1 MAEYKKD
8 ILKGIK
14 LAAADASAPDTDRFF
29 AGRLLVA
36 MPNMGDPRFEKSVV
50 FLCAHD
56 ETGAMGLV
64 VNKIVPD
71 LTLATL
77 LEELTIAQS
86 GDIADKTPVFVG
98 GPVETARGFLLHS
111 AEFTDRD
118 SIRVKGDYAVTGT
131 IDALRHAMGEN
142 GPRDRLFA
150 LGYAGWG
157 AGQLEDEIRANAWLV
172 CDATPD
178 LVFGGDQD
186 TKWARA
192 MLGLGIDPAL
202 FTGAAGRA

>member
-1 MAEYKKD
+1 MAEYKD

-14 LAAADASAPDTDRFF
+14 PQSSDTPSVEADRF

-50 FLCAHD
+50 FMCAHD
-56 ETGAMGLV
+56 ETGAMGLI
-64 VNKIVPD
+64 VNKVVPD
-71 LTLATL
+71 LTLSTL
-77 LEELTIAQS
+77 LEELTI
-86 GDIADKTPVFVG
+86 GHKGGLADTTPVFVG

-111 AEFTDRD
+111 AEFADRD

-131 IDALRHAMGEN
+131 IDALRNAMGEN
-142 GPRDRLFA
+142 GPRERLFA

-157 AGQLEDEIRANAWLV
+157 AGQLEDEIRNNAWLV
-172 CDATPD
+172 CEATHD
-178 LVFGGDQD
+178 LVFGTDQD

-192 MLGLGIDPAL
+192 MSGLGIDPAL
-202 FTGAAGRA
+202 FTGASGHA